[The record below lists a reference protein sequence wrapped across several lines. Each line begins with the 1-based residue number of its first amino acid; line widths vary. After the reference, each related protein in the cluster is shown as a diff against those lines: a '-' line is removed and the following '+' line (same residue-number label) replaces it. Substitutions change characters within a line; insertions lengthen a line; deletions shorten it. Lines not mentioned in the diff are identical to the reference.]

1 MFTSIAGCSVLVTGG
16 TKGIGKGIARVFAR
30 AGANVAV
37 SGRDRSAGEAVMGE
51 AAGLSGSISFVHGDV
66 GLASD
71 CERVVSETVTR
82 YGGLDVLCAN
92 AGVYPSA
99 RIEDMTEADI
109 DAIFA
114 TNVKGTML
122 SVKACMGA
130 LERSG
135 HGRVILTSS
144 ITGPITGYPG
154 WCHYGATKA
163 AQLGFLR
170 TAAIEL
176 APKGITINAVMP
188 GNIETEGLA
197 ELGPEYREKM
207 ESSIPQRKLGT
218 VDDIG
223 YAALFFA
230 TDEAGYI
237 TGQTIVVDG
246 GQVLPESMMAMEAM

>member
-1 MFTSIAGCSVLVTGG
+1 MIRDHLNHSCRRTTMFTSIAGRSVLVTGG

-30 AGANVAV
+30 AGANVV
-37 SGRDRSAGEAVMGE
+37 VCGRDTSASEAVQGEAS
-51 AAGLSGSISFVHGDV
+51 GLSGSISFVHGDV

-114 TNVKGTML
+114 TNVKGSILM
-122 SVKACMGA
+122 VRACTPA

-135 HGRVILTSS
+135 RGRIILTSS
-144 ITGPITGYPG
+144 ITGPITRAPG
-154 WCHYGATKA
+154 SSPFPPSLTAPPRA
-163 AQLGFLR
+163 EPLAQM
-170 TAAIEL
+170 TA
-176 APKGITINAVMP
+176 
-188 GNIETEGLA
+188 
-197 ELGPEYREKM
+197 
-207 ESSIPQRKLGT
+207 SIPAGRLGSAEDVGNACLFLAT
-218 VDDIG
+218 EE
-223 YAALFFA
+223 AA
-230 TDEAGYI
+230 YI

-246 GQVLPESMMAMEAM
+246 GQVLPESLAALEVM